1 LDTFVWKI
9 VGSLI
14 AELVATNKFE
24 MMALVTNAAANHVT
38 EVAQDAAH
46 SVASAFTKL
55 FQKR

>member
-1 LDTFVWKI
+1 MWKI